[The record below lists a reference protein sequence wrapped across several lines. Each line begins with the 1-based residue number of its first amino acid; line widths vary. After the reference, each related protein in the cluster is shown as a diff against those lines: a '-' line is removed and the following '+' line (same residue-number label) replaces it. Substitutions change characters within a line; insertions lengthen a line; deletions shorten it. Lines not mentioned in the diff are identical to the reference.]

1 MRACRFGKESGVD
14 VLEGTKLEQYSKK
27 LGFGLYVKS
36 CVKGINAHG
45 EGGEEERWRE
55 GIEAGDGGRRTPF
68 RNLHAS

>member
-1 MRACRFGKESGVD
+1 MLACRFGKESVVD

-36 CVKGINAHG
+36 FVKGINAHG

-55 GIEAGDGGRRTPF
+55 KVEARRGGT
-68 RNLHAS
+68 S